1 MISKT
6 INREKKKSYNQQDGW
21 PSDSTENVMEKKNVI
36 PKSRLWWLLSLDN
49 LLYQLL
55 VFELIFAASPRQC
68 YQYQIQSIMSF
79 PNGGGSVRRR
89 YTIIASLE
97 VINKVTYSQINASV
111 KITIAD
117 HQTKHRLLLNLSTS
131 SELILDFSGRSAA
144 LDFTTR
150 LSKLFL
156 EASGRWAASCVRGL
170 SEGII
175 SIMSLLLLWAPS
187 FTVGSFEPFFAAC
200 LATDEMNFL
209 RWRM

>member
-1 MISKT
+1 M
-6 INREKKKSYNQQDGW
+6 
-21 PSDSTENVMEKKNVI
+21 
-36 PKSRLWWLLSLDN
+36 
-49 LLYQLL
+49 
-55 VFELIFAASPRQC
+55 
-68 YQYQIQSIMSF
+68 
-79 PNGGGSVRRR
+79 
-89 YTIIASLE
+89 
-97 VINKVTYSQINASV
+97 
-111 KITIAD
+111 IAD

-187 FTVGSFEPFFAAC
+187 FTVRSFEPFFAAC

-209 RWRM
+209 RWRMKSGYNSRLQWPPPLSHKGVYFTLLSSHSCFPCEQSTTSSDVPWE